1 MHYILIY
8 AFIVNAQGLSIYKLQ
23 MEAEKSLAACHS
35 HQTTLLENLQE
46 GAAKGIL
53 ISLDSSYCV
62 EVK

>member
-8 AFIVNAQGLSIYKLQ
+8 AIIVNIQGLSAYKIQ
-23 MEAEKSLAACHS
+23 MNPEKSLAACHS
-35 HQTTLLENLQE
+35 HQSVLLKGLQK
-46 GAAKGIL
+46 GAAKGVS